1 MYWCAMAGGSVAAQP
16 PGRRALLR
24 LQRLL
29 YGVKWNGTAA
39 PEFQRL
45 TNVARMMK
53 SLPVAL
59 GGGPGQS
66 CPRSSAR
73 PVFFVEMPLVLP
85 ALVVAV
91 LVLAAGLNV
100 PGRLSTSQR

>member
-1 MYWCAMAGGSVAAQP
+1 MYWCAMAGGSVAARP

-29 YGVKWNGTAA
+29 YRVKRAPTAT
-39 PEFQRL
+39 PEFCGPL
-45 TNVARMMK
+45 PLARMMK
-53 SLPVAL
+53 SLPIAL

-73 PVFFVEMPLVLP
+73 PVFFIEMPLVLP
-85 ALVVAV
+85 AILVAV

-100 PGRLSTSQR
+100 PGR